1 MAKLPPP
8 IKPTRSKNLCDT
20 KAQARALAT
29 ANRILAKSGF
39 FKTVNPKD
47 EDAAV
52 DANACG
58 THGLRPTWHGKA

>member
-8 IKPTRSKNLCDT
+8 IKPTRSKNMCDT
-20 KAQARALAT
+20 RAQARALAQ
-29 ANRILAKSGF
+29 ANKILAKSGF
-39 FKTVNPKD
+39 FKTVKRED

-58 THGLRPTWHGKA
+58 THGLRPTWHGKP